1 MYHITITDLDTQEI
15 EVDMDTSLIMGVIDN
30 EPEDAIKTISY
41 LSGIDGKTYLCAL
54 EVNLRLM
61 MRSSANLYEK
71 YAPESSGTPD
81 CDNDTTEEGG

>member
-41 LSGIDGKTYLCAL
+41 LSGVDGKTFLCAL
-54 EVNLRLM
+54 EANLRLM

>member
-54 EVNLRLM
+54 EANLRLM

>member
-1 MYHITITDLDTQEI
+1 
-15 EVDMDTSLIMGVIDN
+15 MDTSLIMGVIDN

-54 EVNLRLM
+54 EANLRLM